1 MNSFDNRGFVVVFVG
16 FGDCFARG
24 LWIVCTPSIIL
35 FLFDEESML
44 LEMGTAVFSLE

>member
-16 FGDCFARG
+16 FGDCFCKSFVDCLHAFY
-24 LWIVCTPSIIL
+24 V